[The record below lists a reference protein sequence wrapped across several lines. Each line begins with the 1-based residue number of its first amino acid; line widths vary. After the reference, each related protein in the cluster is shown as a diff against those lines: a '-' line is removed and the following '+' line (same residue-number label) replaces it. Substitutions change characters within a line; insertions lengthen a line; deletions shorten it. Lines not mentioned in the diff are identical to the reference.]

1 MSVSVEL
8 PRMGENVTEGTIVRW
23 LKQEGE
29 WVEADEPLVEIS
41 TDKID
46 TELPAPAAGKLT
58 KIVAKEDQTVEV
70 GAEIAVIDES
80 ASKDGDSEPKGAPA
94 AASDEKDADA
104 PKKEKASKEEE
115 ESPDEESPDEEE
127 EEAPKDRESAAK
139 ANGGDGR
146 KDGVGALSPLVR
158 KLARENDVDIAEVKG
173 SGRGGRVTKQDVLA
187 FLEDRGA
194 RPAKS
199 GEIKTRDAKEA
210 TPGKT
215 AVEPASTF
223 AVPSGTSEVVPF
235 SRIRKA
241 ISEHMRRSLDT
252 SAHVTNIIE
261 VDMTRIA
268 ALRERAKGDFKRQEG
283 FGLTFL
289 PFVASAVVQAVRAF
303 PEFNAHVDH
312 EAATATLLRD
322 VNLGIA
328 VGRDEGLIVPVVKGA
343 DGMNLIG
350 LARGINDVAT
360 RARTKGGLK
369 PDDVTGGTFTIT
381 NAGSFGTLVETPVI
395 NQPQAAILGTGAVV
409 KRPIVMTIDGA
420 DAIAIRHM
428 MYLYLTYDH
437 RWVDGHKAA
446 QFNGRIRQILEDA
459 DFAPELGLEP

>member
-1 MSVSVEL
+1 
-8 PRMGENVTEGTIVRW
+8 MGENVTEGTIVRW

-70 GAEIAVIDES
+70 GAEIAVIDEG
-80 ASKDGDSEPKGAPA
+80 ASKDGASKAEDAPA
-94 AASDEKDADA
+94 APSAEAEAEAGADA
-104 PKKEKASKEEE
+104 P
-115 ESPDEESPDEEE
+115 EE
-127 EEAPKDRESAAK
+127 EEAPTDHGSAAK

-146 KDGVGALSPLVR
+146 KEGVGALSPLVR
-158 KLARENDVDIAEVKG
+158 KLARENDVDLAEVKG

-187 FLEDRGA
+187 FLEERGA
-194 RPAKS
+194 KPAKS
-199 GEIKTRDAKEA
+199 GEIKTRDAKGA
-210 TPGKT
+210 APPKP
-215 AVEPASTF
+215 AAEPASAF
-223 AVPSGTSEVVPF
+223 AVPSGASEEVPF
-235 SRIRKA
+235 SRTRRVIA
-241 ISEHMRRSLDT
+241 EHMRKSLDT
-252 SAHVTNIIE
+252 AAHVTNIIE

-303 PEFNAHVDH
+303 PEFNAHINP
-312 EAATATLLRD
+312 EATSATLLRD

-369 PDDVTGGTFTIT
+369 PDDVSGGTFTIT

-395 NQPQAAILGTGAVV
+395 SQPQAAILGTGAAV
-409 KRPIVMTIDGA
+409 KRPIVMTVDGA

-446 QFNGRIRQILEDA
+446 QFNGRIRQILEEA
-459 DFAPELGLEP
+459 DFASELGLEP

>member
-80 ASKDGDSEPKGAPA
+80 ASKDGASQADDAPK
-94 AASDEKDADA
+94 AASDEAHADA
-104 PKKEKASKEEE
+104 PKKEEASKED
-115 ESPDEESPDEEE
+115 ESPEE
-127 EEAPKDRESAAK
+127 EEAPADRESAAS

-146 KDGVGALSPLVR
+146 KEGVGALSPLVR
-158 KLARENDVDIAEVKG
+158 KLARENDVDLAEVKG
-173 SGRGGRVTKQDVLA
+173 SGRGGRVTKQDVVA
-187 FLEDRGA
+187 FLEERGA
-194 RPAKS
+194 KPAKS
-199 GEIKTRDAKEA
+199 GEIKTRDTKEA
-210 TPGKT
+210 AP
-215 AVEPASTF
+215 AQRAAEPASTF
-223 AVPSGTSEVVPF
+223 AVPSGASEVVPF

-241 ISEHMRRSLDT
+241 IAEHMRRSIDT
-252 SAHVTNIIE
+252 AAHVTNVIE
-261 VDMTRIA
+261 VDMTRVA
-268 ALRERAKGDFKRQEG
+268 ALRERAKEDFKRQEG

-303 PEFNAHVDH
+303 PEFNAHIDP
-312 EAATATLLRD
+312 EAASATLYRD

-369 PDDVTGGTFTIT
+369 PDDVSGGTFTIT
-381 NAGSFGTLVETPVI
+381 NGGSFGTLVETPVI

-420 DAIAIRHM
+420 DAIAIRQM

-437 RWVDGHKAA
+437 RWIDGHKTA
-446 QFNGRIRQILEDA
+446 QFNARLKAILEEA
-459 DFAPELGLEP
+459 DFAHEFGLEP

>member
-1 MSVSVEL
+1 MTVSVEL

-29 WVEADEPLVEIS
+29 WVDADEPLVEIS

-46 TELPAPAAGKLT
+46 TELPAPAAGKLQ
-58 KIVAKEDQTVEV
+58 KIVAKEEETVAV

-80 ASKDGDSEPKGAPA
+80 ADKEGASKKKPETGDGEEPKAEATADAEAEPK
-94 AASDEKDADA
+94 SDEPAEDAD
-104 PKKEKASKEEE
+104 E
-115 ESPDEESPDEEE
+115 DED
-127 EEAPKDRESAAK
+127 EEAPRVS

-146 KDGVGALSPLVR
+146 KEPVGALSPLVR
-158 KLARENDVDIAEVKG
+158 KLARENDVDLGDVKG
-173 SGRGGRVTKQDVLA
+173 SGRGGRITKQDVLA
-187 FLEDRGA
+187 HLEQRGAKPAKTGEIKRGEAAPTA
-194 RPAKS
+194 RPA
-199 GEIKTRDAKEA
+199 AEA
-210 TPGKT
+210 
-215 AVEPASTF
+215 ASTF
-223 AVPSGTSEVVPF
+223 AVPSGVSEVVPF
-235 SRIRKA
+235 TRIRKA

-252 SAHVTNIIE
+252 SAHVTNVYE

-268 ALRERAKGDFKRQEG
+268 ALRERAKGEFKRQEG

-303 PEFNAHVDH
+303 PEFNAHVDG
-312 EAATATLLRD
+312 EAATATLFRE

-328 VGRDEGLIVPVVKGA
+328 VARDEGLIVPVVKGA

-360 RARTKGGLK
+360 RARTKGALK

-381 NAGSFGTLVETPVI
+381 NAGSFGTIVETPVI

-409 KRPIVMTIDGA
+409 KRPVVMTVDGA
-420 DAIAIRHM
+420 DAVAIRHM

-437 RWVDGHKAA
+437 RWLDGHKAA
-446 QFNGRIRQILEDA
+446 QFNGRLRQLLEDA
-459 DFAPELGLEP
+459 DFAAELGLEP